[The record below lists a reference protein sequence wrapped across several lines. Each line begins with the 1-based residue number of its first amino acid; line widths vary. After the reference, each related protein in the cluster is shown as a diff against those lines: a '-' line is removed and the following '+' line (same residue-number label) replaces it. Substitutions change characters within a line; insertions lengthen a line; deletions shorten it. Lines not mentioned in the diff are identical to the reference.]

1 MRHRDQVVHIPLIPS
16 LTDSQKA
23 VLDAVVTH
31 LVRFRESPT
40 YREVAEAA
48 ELPYPTAYSAVQRL
62 VQKGF
67 LVRGGAHRMR
77 SLQVTNQTAEL
88 YRVRERGE
96 KKKRKE
102 VEEFLSFATL
112 PKA

>member
-1 MRHRDQVVHIPLIPS
+1 MHHRDQVVHIPLIPS
-16 LTDSQKA
+16 LTESQKA

-40 YREVAEAA
+40 YREVAESSG
-48 ELPYPTAYSAVQRL
+48 LPYPTAYSAAQRL

-67 LVRGGAHRMR
+67 LVRGQTHKTR
-77 SLQVTNQTAEL
+77 SLQVTAQTAEL
-88 YRVRERGE
+88 YRVREGGE
-96 KKKRKE
+96 RKKKE

-112 PKA
+112 PKT